1 MHTAVQPRQESR
13 KIIWISYL
21 MSSAPVLIMLM
32 AGTMKLFKP
41 ASVVQ
46 GFAHF
51 GYAESVISWI
61 AMAEIGS
68 AVLYLIPRTSVLG
81 AILITGFLGGA
92 VATHVRLGEAVFL
105 MPLMLGMLAW
115 GGLFLREQRL
125 RTLLPFRV

>member
-21 MSSAPVLIMLM
+21 MSATPVLIMLM

-41 ASVVQ
+41 AGVVQ

-51 GYAESVISWI
+51 GYAESVILWI

-68 AVLYLIPRTSVLG
+68 ALLYLIPRTSVLG

-92 VATHVRLGEAVFL
+92 VATHVRLGEAVFV
-105 MPLMLGMLAW
+105 MPLMLGILAW
-115 GGLFLREQRL
+115 GGLFLRDQRL
-125 RTLLPFRV
+125 RALLPLRA

>member
-21 MSSAPVLIMLM
+21 MSAAPVLIMLM
-32 AGTMKLFKP
+32 AGSMKLLKP
-41 ASVVQ
+41 AGVVQ

-61 AMAEIGS
+61 ALAEIGS
-68 AVLYLIPRTSVLG
+68 AVLYLVPRTSVLG
-81 AILITGFLGGA
+81 AILMTGFLGGA
-92 VATHVRLGEAVFL
+92 VATHVRVGEAVFVIP
-105 MPLMLGMLAW
+105 MTLGVLAW
-115 GGLFLREQRL
+115 GGLYLREQRL